1 MRGRCFR
8 MPMLLPEEKA
18 FVLHILACLPS
29 RLSVIRRA
37 LPISASPW
45 SPSTRAGEA
54 ACAALAP
61 PRPIGT
67 FARRQLPRPL
77 RCRPLPHLALP
88 VSPPL
93 ASRVDVSFPFPARS
107 ARPVLARPPPPGL
120 GQPALASPPRRPALP
135 PALPVPLTGRIHESA
150 AVKFYTF
157 AARAERSGVGWWA
170 GRGSGPFL
178 IL

>member
-1 MRGRCFR
+1 
-8 MPMLLPEEKA
+8 MLLPEEKA

-29 RLSVIRRA
+29 RLSVIRRV

-77 RCRPLPHLALP
+77 RCRPLPQPALP

-120 GQPALASPPRRPALP
+120 GQPALASPPRPPHPPPCPSLP
-135 PALPVPLTGRIHESA
+135 L
-150 AVKFYTF
+150 
-157 AARAERSGVGWWA
+157 
-170 GRGSGPFL
+170 
-178 IL
+178 